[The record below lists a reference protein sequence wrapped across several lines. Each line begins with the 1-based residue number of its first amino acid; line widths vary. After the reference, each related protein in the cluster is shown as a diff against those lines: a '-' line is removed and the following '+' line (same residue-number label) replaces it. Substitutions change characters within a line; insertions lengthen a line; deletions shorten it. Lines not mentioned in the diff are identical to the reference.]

1 MLGDG
6 ETEAEKVSGSR
17 LQGALSNTPS
27 SPDLVPPKLLHRDGP
42 RKGWGWGRREEML
55 GIECGRAPG
64 MMRSPTHGLQAWE
77 EDR

>member
-27 SPDLVPPKLLHRDGP
+27 SPDLVPPKLLHQNVT
-42 RKGWGWGRREEML
+42 WL
-55 GIECGRAPG
+55 I
-64 MMRSPTHGLQAWE
+64 GLKKAFCTYY
-77 EDR
+77 DVLDL